1 MLPLRQIIEPSRTPL
16 RLRGLAAAVALGVLL
31 CAGCAKAPYT
41 GRNQVML
48 VSQSQEL
55 ALGQESAQEILK
67 KEPKGKNPEQATMVT
82 RVGQRVAAVADR
94 PDFQWEFHVIE
105 APDTANAF
113 CLPGGKVFVYTG
125 LFKYATTEPELAA
138 VVAHEVG
145 HAIARHGAERM
156 SVSLLAQL
164 GHSAASVALS
174 GSSPVAV
181 QAFEVAYGIGAN
193 VGVIL
198 PFSRNQEYE
207 ADHLGLILMAKAGY
221 DPKAS
226 LTFWARMAE
235 SDTKKPPEFL
245 STHPSD
251 ANRIAVIRDLM
262 PEAQYYYTSRR

>member
-1 MLPLRQIIEPSRTPL
+1 MAGLML
-16 RLRGLAAAVALGVLL
+16 LL
-31 CAGCAKAPYT
+31 AGCAKAPYT

-48 VSQSQEL
+48 VSQAQEL
-55 ALGQESAQEILK
+55 QLGRQSADEILQ
-67 KEPKGKNPEQATMVT
+67 KEPKGKDPQQVALVEH
-82 RVGQRVAAVADR
+82 VGERVAAVADR
-94 PDFQWEFHVIE
+94 PDFGWEFHLIE

-125 LFKYATTEPELAA
+125 LFKYATTEGELAA

-156 SVSLLAQL
+156 SISLITQL
-164 GHSAASVALS
+164 GHSAASIALS
-174 GSSPVAV
+174 GTAPVAV

-198 PFSRNQEYE
+198 PFSREQEYE
-207 ADHLGLILMAKAGY
+207 ADHLGLILMAKAGF
-221 DPKAS
+221 DPKAALS
-226 LTFWARMAE
+226 FWERMSQA
-235 SDTKKPPEFL
+235 DTKKPPEFL

-251 ANRIAVIRDLM
+251 ANRIASIRSLM